1 MLPESPRAN
10 RRTFGVVILAA
21 GASVRMGRPK
31 LLLPWRGTS
40 IIGHLI
46 AQWHELGAAQI
57 AVVCRPGDAAMQ
69 AELDRLA
76 FPRAD
81 RIHNPNAGQG
91 MFSSV
96 QCAARW
102 PGWRDALTGWAVVL
116 GDQPHLQTGTLRQ
129 LVALHEK
136 HPAAIGQPRFGERVG
151 HPVILPRTAF
161 AGLRTTATATLKD
174 FLSETIGEKI
184 ECVVDDAGLRL
195 DLDRPE
201 DYEKALNLY
210 SRTS

>member
-10 RRTFGVVILAA
+10 SRTFGVVILAA

-46 AQWHELGAAQI
+46 AEWRDLGAAQI
-57 AVVCRPGDAAMQ
+57 AVVCRPADDALQ

-76 FPRAD
+76 FPRTD
-81 RIHNPNAGQG
+81 RIHNPDAGRG
-91 MFSSV
+91 MFSSI
-96 QCAARW
+96 QSAAGW
-102 PGWRDALTGWAVVL
+102 NGWRQDLTGWAIVL
-116 GDQPHLQTGTLRQ
+116 GDQPHLQTATLRR
-129 LVALHEK
+129 LVALRET
-136 HPAAIGQPRFGERVG
+136 HPHAICQPRFGERVG
-151 HPVILPRTAF
+151 HPVMLPWAVF

-174 FLSETIGEKI
+174 FLSETAGEKI
-184 ECVVDDAGLRL
+184 ECAVDDAGLRL

-201 DYEKALNLY
+201 DYEKALNLH

>member
-1 MLPESPRAN
+1 
-10 RRTFGVVILAA
+10 VVILAA

-46 AQWHELGAAQI
+46 AQWRELGAAQI
-57 AVVCRPGDAAMQ
+57 AVVCRPGDDAIQ
-69 AELDRLA
+69 VELDRLA

-102 PGWRDALTGWAVVL
+102 SGWRDALTGWAIVL
-116 GDQPHLQTGTLRQ
+116 GDQPHLQASTLRQ
-129 LVALHEK
+129 LVVLHEK
-136 HPAAIGQPRFGERVG
+136 HPAAICQPRFEGRVR
-151 HPVILPRTAF
+151 HPVILPRVVFT
-161 AGLRTTATATLKD
+161 GLRTAVTVTLKD
-174 FLSETIGEKI
+174 FLSETVGEKI
-184 ECVVDDAGLRL
+184 ECVVDDAGLKL

-201 DYEKALNLY
+201 DYDKALNLH